1 MRAPA
6 LRLSARLVESNLM
19 RAPALRLCLFLLL
32 GLAAPG
38 ATDLPERPTGRY
50 DQEPPKVTELT
61 ITPNIID
68 VRQTAKMLETSVW
81 VEDDFSGVAKV
92 ELEVAGRLGSDQ
104 TSLMRAAS
112 FTAGSRHKGQW
123 KLKKQIAPLSA
134 NGTWRVSMLAV
145 TDLQGNRRSYNTTEI
160 AEITQAYVDVFS
172 GLCFTS
178 PWLCVD
184 TESDPSSLAELSGY
198 WALEQGTPHYTRDN
212 GILQRYTDQ
221 GLVPEAGAR
230 KVKTLQELVQQDNEQ
245 DMKRNWLYEFY
256 RRRWNTTTMSF
267 PLKETGRL

>member
-1 MRAPA
+1 MAAAR
-6 LRLSARLVESNLM
+6 RLPLLPVVF
-19 RAPALRLCLFLLL
+19 LCLLLI
-32 GLAAPG
+32 PSRP
-38 ATDLPERPTGRY
+38 TVVDPPERPTGRF
-50 DQEPPKVTELT
+50 DQEPPKVLSLA
-61 ITPNIID
+61 ITPTIID
-68 VRQTAKMLETSVW
+68 VRQQAKMLETSVR
-81 VEDDFSGVAKV
+81 VTDDFSGVAKV

-112 FTAGSRHKGQW
+112 FQTGSRHDGYW

-145 TDLQGNRRSYNTTEI
+145 TDLQGNRRSYNTEEI
-160 AEITQAYVDVFS
+160 AEITSAYVEVFS

-184 TESDPSSLAELSGY
+184 TESDPSSLAELTGY
-198 WALEQGTPHYTRDN
+198 WALEEGTPYYSRDN
-212 GILQRYTDQ
+212 GIMKKYNHN
-221 GLVPEAGAR
+221 GLVPEADMQ
-230 KVKTLQELVQQDNEQ
+230 KVKTLQELVQQDDEQ

-256 RRRWNTTTMSF
+256 RRRWNSTTMSF

>member
-1 MRAPA
+1 MPTAWRP
-6 LRLSARLVESNLM
+6 LL
-19 RAPALRLCLFLLL
+19 PLRLCLCLLL
-32 GLAAPG
+32 GLPG
-38 ATDLPERPTGRY
+38 PAATDRPERPTGRF
-50 DQEPPKVTELT
+50 DQEPPKVLSLA
-61 ITPNIID
+61 ITPTIID
-68 VRQTAKMLETSVW
+68 VRQTAKMLETSVR
-81 VEDDFSGVAKV
+81 VTDDFSGVAKV

-112 FTAGSRHKGQW
+112 FQTGSRHDGYW

-145 TDLQGNRRSYNTTEI
+145 TDLQGNRRSYNTDEI
-160 AEITQAYVDVFS
+160 AEITSAYVEVFS

-184 TESDPSSLAELSGY
+184 TASDPSSLAELTGY
-198 WALEQGTPHYTRDN
+198 WALEKGTPHYTRHN
-212 GILQRYTDQ
+212 GILQRYSEQ
-221 GLVPEAGAR
+221 GLLPEAGAR
-230 KVKTLQELVQQDNEQ
+230 NVKTLQELVQQDNEQ

-256 RRRWNTTTMSF
+256 RRQWNSTTMSF

>member
-1 MRAPA
+1 M
-6 LRLSARLVESNLM
+6 N
-19 RAPALRLCLFLLL
+19 LCLVLLL
-32 GLAAPG
+32 LLLLLHGPWLVS
-38 ATDLPERPTGRY
+38 TDDDLPDRPAGRF
-50 DQEPPKVTELT
+50 DQEPPKVLSLA
-61 ITPNIID
+61 ITPTIID
-68 VRQTAKMLETSVW
+68 VRQTAKMLETSVR
-81 VEDDFSGVAKV
+81 VTDDFSGVAKV

-112 FTAGSRHKGQW
+112 FQTGSRHDGYW

-145 TDLQGNRRSYNTTEI
+145 TDLQGNRRSYSTAEI
-160 AEITQAYVDVFS
+160 AEITQAYVEVFS

-198 WALEQGTPHYTRDN
+198 WKLETGTPYYTRHN
-212 GILQRYTDQ
+212 GILQKYTDS
-221 GLVPEAGAR
+221 GPVPEAGAR
-230 KVKTLQELVQQDNEQ
+230 NVRTLQELVQQDNEQ

-256 RRRWNTTTMSF
+256 RRRWNSTTMSF
-267 PLKETGRL
+267 PLKESSARL